1 MLPISADG
9 VFVAL
14 EVKGS
19 AVAVEEVEDVVTRVE
34 DLAPLK
40 FEAVVPNVPSR

>member
-9 VFVAL
+9 VLGAL

-19 AVAVEEVEDVVTRVE
+19 VVPAEPEDVVTRVE
-34 DLAPLK
+34 DIALLD
-40 FEAVVPNVPSR
+40 EAVAPIVSCN